1 MPTNIQG
8 FEVLTRPKDT
18 SIESFPI
25 FITIPQ
31 GTTRIVTFPTEFNA
45 IAIGLQIENF
55 DGTNAASYRIN
66 SSTNAFSNLPASNF
80 RGFSDMNIVSVEV
93 TTGAAGA
100 CLISGQMAA
109 LPKPT
114 LPEFGTL

>member
-45 IAIGLQIENF
+45 IAIGLQIENN
-55 DGTNAASYRIN
+55 DGTNSASYRIN
-66 SSTNAFSNLPASNF
+66 SSTNPLSNLPASSF
-80 RGFSDMNIVSVEV
+80 RSFSDMNIVSVEV
-93 TTGAAGA
+93 TTGATGS
-100 CLISGQMAA
+100 CLISGQMAS

>member
-31 GTTRIVTFPTEFNA
+31 GTSRIVTFPTEFNA
-45 IAIGLQIENF
+45 VAISLQIENQ
-55 DGTNAASYRIN
+55 DGGNSCSYRIN
-66 SSTNAFSNLPASNF
+66 SSTNPMTTIPSTNF
-80 RGFSDMNIVSVEV
+80 RSFTDMNIVSVEV
-93 TTGAAGA
+93 TAGA
-100 CLISGQMAA
+100 TGPTVILGQMAA

-114 LPEFGTL
+114 LPEFNSL

>member
-8 FEVLTRPKDT
+8 FEVLTKPNST
-18 SIESFPI
+18 EIESFPI

-31 GTTRIVTFPTEFNA
+31 GTTRIITFPTEFNA
-45 IAIGLQIENF
+45 IAISIQIENQ
-55 DGTNAASYRIN
+55 DGANAASYRLN
-66 SSTNAFSNLPASNF
+66 SSTIPLINLPASNF
-80 RGFSDMNIVSVEV
+80 RSFSNMNIVSVEV
-93 TTGAAGA
+93 TTGAAGV
-100 CLISGQMAA
+100 CVISGQMAA